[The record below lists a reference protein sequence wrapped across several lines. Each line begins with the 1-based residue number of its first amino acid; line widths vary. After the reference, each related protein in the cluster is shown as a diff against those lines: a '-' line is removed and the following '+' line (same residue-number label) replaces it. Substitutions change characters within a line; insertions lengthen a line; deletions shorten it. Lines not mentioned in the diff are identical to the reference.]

1 MNINTEIEKNF
12 QQILNKMSE
21 LNQKY
26 CEIEDKVRLIVKK
39 SSKISKMHCEEN
51 SRENIAELKERFEN
65 IRNLLTK

>member
-39 SSKISKMHCEEN
+39 SSKISKMHFEEN

-65 IRNLLTK
+65 IRNLFTK

>member
-39 SSKISKMHCEEN
+39 SSKISKMHFEEN

>member
-39 SSKISKMHCEEN
+39 SSKISNMHFEEN

>member
-26 CEIEDKVRLIVKK
+26 CEIEDEVRLIVKK
-39 SSKISKMHCEEN
+39 SSKISKMHFEEN

-65 IRNLLTK
+65 IRNLFTK

>member
-12 QQILNKMSE
+12 QQILNKISE

-39 SSKISKMHCEEN
+39 SSKISKMHFEEN

-65 IRNLLTK
+65 IRNLFTK